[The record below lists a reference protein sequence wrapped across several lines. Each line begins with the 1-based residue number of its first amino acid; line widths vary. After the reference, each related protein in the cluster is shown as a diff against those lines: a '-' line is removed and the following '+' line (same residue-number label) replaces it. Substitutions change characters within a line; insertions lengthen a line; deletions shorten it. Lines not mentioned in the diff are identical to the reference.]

1 MKSKASEEA
10 KLKKNKGSSSTL
22 CLKQFKNRK
31 PFKAINA
38 DFFTMHIAFS
48 LLRFVKTFAR

>member
-22 CLKQFKNRK
+22 CPKQFKNRK

-38 DFFTMHIAFS
+38 DFFTI
-48 LLRFVKTFAR
+48 